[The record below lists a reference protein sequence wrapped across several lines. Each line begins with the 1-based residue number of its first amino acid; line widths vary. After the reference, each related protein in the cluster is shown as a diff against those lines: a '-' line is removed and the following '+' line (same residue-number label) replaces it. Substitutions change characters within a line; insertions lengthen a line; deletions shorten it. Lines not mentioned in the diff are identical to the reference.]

1 MTAGKQL
8 GQLTTHTH
16 TPHTPPTHSG
26 SVCSSFQY
34 MKSQGTGRGKSSPTG
49 CTAPT
54 TQPIVLT
61 TLATPVTVAPSC
73 SCSQARLDSVCF
85 ITGSSVHRPTQICQL
100 GIFEK
105 VMNIVDTI
113 KLAMNIVDTLYK
125 IKTCYKTQSLSSGSC
140 TAHSQPRPGGTNNKG
155 RGVC

>member
-125 IKTCYKTQSLSSGSC
+125 LKLAIK
-140 TAHSQPRPGGTNNKG
+140 HSHSVVAAVRLIHSHGGTNNKG
-155 RGVC
+155 RGMC